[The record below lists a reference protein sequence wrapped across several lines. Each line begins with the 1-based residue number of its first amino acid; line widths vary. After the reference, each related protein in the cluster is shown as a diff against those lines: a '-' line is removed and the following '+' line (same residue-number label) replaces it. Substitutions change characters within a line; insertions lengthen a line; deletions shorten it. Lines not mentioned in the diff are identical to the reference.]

1 MMRFTLIAA
10 IVALARAGHDSWG
23 CAPDEGWTDTEHPD
37 DGLPSN
43 FCVVGGDGQ
52 PIAKGLPGFATGGV
66 VGIVVLGAAGAD
78 GKPKLACVTSKA
90 AYPDLTVDIMA
101 MGPTFQYCNEIDF
114 STMTAFWTRGKDE
127 GGAWKDD
134 TYLTPVGAMS
144 IYGAMDGAT
153 RRRSPSCPPP

>member
-52 PIAKGLPGFATGGV
+52 PIAKGLPGFATGGI

-90 AYPDLTVDIMA
+90 AYPDLTVDIM
-101 MGPTFQYCNEIDF
+101 GKPRPGGSEERLRELRTDGLRR
-114 STMTAFWTRGKDE
+114 TARHTW
-127 GGAWKDD
+127 
-134 TYLTPVGAMS
+134 PQV
-144 IYGAMDGAT
+144 
-153 RRRSPSCPPP
+153 

>member
-23 CAPDEGWTDTEHPD
+23 CAPEEGWTDTEHPD
-37 DGLPSN
+37 NGLPSN

-52 PIAKGLPGFATGGV
+52 PIAKGLPGFATGGI

-101 MGPTFQYCNEIDF
+101 MGPTFQYCTSSVRNEAG
-114 STMTAFWTRGKDE
+114 STTTKLKPRPIACHVRDAYSRAPLTEKRAF
-127 GGAWKDD
+127 
-134 TYLTPVGAMS
+134 VS
-144 IYGAMDGAT
+144 
-153 RRRSPSCPPP
+153 